1 MAEASKRVL
10 HRGPLRTPTHSATQT
25 SYTEPTNPPGDILI
39 QKGAGSQSIKGNNR
53 VAVEV
58 FLCWDIWTDVGT
70 KVIKFSS
77 EKTPQPFM
85 NPAIM
90 NAKVVRERIRMTAE
104 ELRQEAEQS

>member
-25 SYTEPTNPPGDILI
+25 SYTEPTRCPGDILI
-39 QKGAGSQSIKGNNR
+39 QKGAGSQSIEGNNH
-53 VAVEV
+53 VAVEF

-70 KVIKFSS
+70 KVITFSS
-77 EKTPQPFM
+77 EKTSQPFL

-90 NAKVVRERIRMTAE
+90 NAKVVRERMRTSAA
-104 ELRQEAEQS
+104 ELR